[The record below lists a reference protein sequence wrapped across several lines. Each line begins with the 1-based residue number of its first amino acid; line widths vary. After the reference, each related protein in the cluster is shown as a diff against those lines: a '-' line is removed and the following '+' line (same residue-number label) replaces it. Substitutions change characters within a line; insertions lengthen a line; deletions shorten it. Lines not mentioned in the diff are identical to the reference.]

1 MASKKTAVALT
12 LIILILLGLG
22 AAYYF
27 LGSNQNSYVQQLL
40 NYATV
45 TNIRQIYYPWITPI
59 NTNFKMPEFPQ
70 DWFNNIF
77 NLPNMTLPNMTLPN
91 MTLPNMTLPDMT
103 FIPPIYMFDYGLV
116 DPNMIV
122 LIVHP
127 NNSNSPTR
135 YWRLEAYDRYYMD
148 WNKTLTGNY
157 SHSPISNVPSDG
169 ELYTVYMNFTHS
181 ASSSTMLPALFANY
195 TIINGGGYLIQTL
208 QGDLNSFNISMDHYN
223 STFLNGVYTR
233 SGFSTINYTVVGY
246 PFNLSK
252 IIQYNTG
259 YWNHTPQYIRDIYTQ
274 VPPYLLDNG
283 NFTNFVN
290 SIDNGTVYQTA
301 MNVLSRLTGGE
312 FTYDLNILLNG
323 GGPPPGE
330 DPVLWFLENKA
341 GICVHFASTFLM
353 TLRALNISARL
364 VTGFVGGE
372 VTVDPQLG
380 LVHVIRAINAHAWA
394 EVWVPTTSGGG
405 EWVQFDPTPGPAQNG
420 TNPDPNVQGA
430 YRLELT
436 ASPPIVPRE
445 TPITISA
452 TLTNAT
458 SGSPVSGA
466 NVSFYI
472 FDPVTMNR
480 IFIGNDTTD
489 INGLAKNS
497 TTLNNSFRVG
507 PILFLAE
514 AYNQTI
520 SPAIPI
526 ATNYTGVLLNGTSQI
541 EDMSATSTAPYQGN
555 NYTLIR
561 NEGGVIVVG
570 RLIDPDCT
578 NSLIW
583 GIPNA
588 NIEVY
593 LNGTTLVA
601 SGLTNSTGYFQIY
614 CPGSS
619 LNLTDYIFSANF
631 SGYYLGLPITPATS
645 ASDSQVIQVYVRPSL
660 LVSVNPQT
668 LRYSNTTNITAR
680 LVYDNGTGI
689 NGIYV
694 SIWWDNSSIAYGEV
708 KLLTNSSTNS
718 SGYVLYTN
726 TAWETEAVVRV
737 FANCSTSDR
746 ILGVNSSQVNVY
758 IYDQG
763 LIVVDYAPSEAAI
776 GDTITVSGWV
786 LNGTG
791 YLRPYTRIIIWFY
804 GSTPPSSYPATTNS
818 SGYFS
823 INIVISNSYFDPG
836 NYTINATDNEGETFN
851 ASSTSREIRIYVRTT
866 IGSSS
871 LGYQSLSLNGVYAKQ
886 GVEPRSVLPT
896 ENAYI
901 TGVLRDSFGEG
912 IPGQTISIYYGSIFL
927 ASNVTGTYG
936 EFNITLDSY
945 DLSILP
951 VNSLSALNISYAGD
965 EFHEGSW
972 RITELHVFNSA
983 QLVFQSPSVGVLG
996 SYYDIRCA
1004 SFDSNGNPI
1013 MGRTINITWN
1023 STSLSP
1029 RVTDGAGTILY
1040 TYFIDL
1046 NNNTVGNVT
1055 VVFIL
1060 DTGSSNMVT
1069 VYITQGIDFGGLA
1082 VMALLFYALQ
1092 MGSEAPWLVVVIVL
1106 AIVAVICVI
1115 YFAMRLRPEEEERIV
1130 TPVNLQARIAELKG
1144 LVGGGKFN
1152 DAVKYLYGMFADT
1165 VNQYS
1170 GIVRAPNETTR
1181 EFAVMV
1187 IKKEGLNPQLVN
1199 GLTQLF
1205 EKARYSG
1212 QTLDKEDYN
1221 KAAKYFAELYSLIS
1235 GGSLKLA

>member
-1 MASKKTAVALT
+1 MVSRKAVIAIT
-12 LIILILLGLG
+12 LILLILLGLG
-22 AAYYF
+22 AAYFF
-27 LGSNQNSYVQQLL
+27 LSSNQNTYVQQVL

-59 NTNFKMPEFPQ
+59 NTNFSIPQFPQ

-103 FIPPIYMFDYGLV
+103 FIPPIYMFDYGLI

-127 NNSNSPTR
+127 NDSTSPTR

-148 WNKTLTGNY
+148 WNKTLTGSYPHNPINY
-157 SHSPISNVPSDG
+157 VPSSPW

-181 ASSSTMLPALFANY
+181 TSSSTIIPALFANY
-195 TIINGGGYLIQTL
+195 TIVEAGGYTIQTI
-208 QGDLNSFNISMDHYN
+208 QGDLISFNISMDQYN
-223 STFLNGVYTR
+223 STFLNGGYTG
-233 SGFSTINYTVVGY
+233 SGLSTINYTAAGY
-246 PFNLSK
+246 PFNLAVINS
-252 IIQYNTG
+252 TAG
-259 YWNHTPQYIRDIYTQ
+259 YPGQTPSYISSVYTQ
-274 VPPYLLDNG
+274 VPSYLEANTT
-283 NFTNFVN
+283 FMNFVN
-290 SIDNGTVYQTA
+290 SIDDSGTVYQTA
-301 MNVLSRLTGGE
+301 MSALSLLTGGAY
-312 FTYDLNILLNG
+312 TYNMSILLNG
-323 GGPPPGE
+323 GGPPQGE
-330 DPVLWFLENKA
+330 DPVLWFLEGGQ
-341 GICVHFASTFLM
+341 GICVHFASAFVM
-353 TLRALNISARL
+353 ALRELGISARL
-364 VTGFVGGE
+364 VVGFVGGQI
-372 VTVDPQLG
+372 TVDPQLG
-380 LVHVIRAINAHAWA
+380 LVHIIRAINAHAWA
-394 EVWVPTTSGGG
+394 EVWVPTSSGGG

-430 YRLELT
+430 YHLELN
-436 ASPPIVPRE
+436 ASPLIVPRG
-445 TPITISA
+445 TSITINA

-489 INGLAKNS
+489 GNGLAQNS

-507 PILFLAE
+507 PVLFLAE

-520 SPAIPI
+520 SSSIPI

-541 EDMSATSTAPYQGN
+541 DGMSATSTATYQGN
-555 NYTLIR
+555 NYYLIR
-561 NEGGVIVVG
+561 NEGGVIVEG
-570 RLIDPDCT
+570 RLIDPDCA
-578 NSLIW
+578 NSSIM
-583 GIPNA
+583 GIPNV

-593 LNGTTLVA
+593 RNGTTFVT
-601 SGLTNSTGYFQIY
+601 SGLTNNTGYFQIY

-619 LNLTDYIFSANF
+619 LDLTDYIFSANF
-631 SGYYLGLPITPATS
+631 SGDYLGLPITPATS
-645 ASDSQVIQVYVRPSL
+645 ASDSNGIHVYVRPSL
-660 LVSVNPQT
+660 SVSVNPST
-668 LRYSNTTNITAR
+668 LRNSNTTNITAR

-689 NGIYV
+689 NNIYV
-694 SIWWDNSSIAYGEV
+694 SIWWDNSTAGGAV
-708 KLLTNSSTNS
+708 TRLTNSSTNS

-726 TAWETEAVVRV
+726 TAWETEAVVQV
-737 FANCSTSDR
+737 FANCSQSGR

-758 IYDQG
+758 IYDTG
-763 LIVVDYAPSEAAI
+763 LIVINYAPNDAAI

-786 LNGTG
+786 LDGSG
-791 YLRPYTRIIIWFY
+791 AFRPNTSITIWFY
-804 GSTPPSSYPATTNS
+804 GPTQSSYPATTNS
-818 SGYFS
+818 TGYFS
-823 INIVISNSYFDPG
+823 RNIVISNSNFYTG
-836 NYTINATDNEGETFN
+836 YYTINATDNEQLFN
-851 ASSTSREIRIYVRTT
+851 ASSTSRIIRIYVRTT
-866 IGSSS
+866 IGSSGF
-871 LGYQSLSLNGVYAKQ
+871 GYQSLSLNGIYAKQ
-886 GVEPRSVLPT
+886 SVEPRSVLPT

-901 TGVLRDSFGEG
+901 TGVLRDSFGVG
-912 IPGQTISIYYGSIFL
+912 IPGETISVYYGPTLLGSDD
-927 ASNVTGTYG
+927 TGING
-936 EFNITLDSY
+936 EFNITLDSS

-951 VNSLSALNISYAGD
+951 VNALSALNISYAGD
-965 EFHEGSW
+965 EFHSGSW
-972 RITELHVFNSA
+972 RVTELHVFNSA

-996 SYYDIRCA
+996 SYYDIRCT
-1004 SFDSNGNPI
+1004 SVDSNGNPI

-1023 STSLSP
+1023 STNLSP
-1029 RVTDGAGTILY
+1029 SVTSGAGTILY
-1040 TYFIDL
+1040 TYFINP

-1055 VVFIL
+1055 IVLTL
-1060 DTGSSNMVT
+1060 DTGSSNSAT
-1069 VYITQGIDFGGLA
+1069 VYITQGSDFGGLA
-1082 VMALLFYALQ
+1082 VMLLLYYALQ
-1092 MGSEAPWLVVVIVL
+1092 MGSEASWLLVIIVL
-1106 AIVAVICVI
+1106 AVVAVICVI
-1115 YFAMRLRPEEEERIV
+1115 CLARRVSPKEEKKAV
-1130 TPVNLQARIAELKG
+1130 TPMNLQARIAELKD

-1205 EKARYSG
+1205 EKARYSS
-1212 QTLDKEDYN
+1212 QTLEKEDYN